1 MRALT
6 NVNLVLWALLYF
18 AWRPYT
24 ALVGWADPASVEVRW
39 ILAVTA
45 FLQVVLFGFRIRR
58 RRPVLG

>member
-6 NVNLVLWALLYF
+6 IVNLVLWMVLF
-18 AWRPYT
+18 AAWIPYT
-24 ALVGWADPASVEVRW
+24 AVVGISDPASVEVRT

-45 FLQVVLFGFRIRR
+45 FLMGLLAAVRIRR

>member
-6 NVNLVLWALLYF
+6 IINLALWAVLF
-18 AWRPYT
+18 VAWMPYT
-24 ALVGWADPASVEVRW
+24 ALVGWADPTSVEVRW
-39 ILAVTA
+39 ILVVTA

>member
-6 NVNLVLWALLYF
+6 IVNLILWVALFL
-18 AWRPYT
+18 AWMPYT

-45 FLQVVLFGFRIRR
+45 CLQAFLFGLRIRR